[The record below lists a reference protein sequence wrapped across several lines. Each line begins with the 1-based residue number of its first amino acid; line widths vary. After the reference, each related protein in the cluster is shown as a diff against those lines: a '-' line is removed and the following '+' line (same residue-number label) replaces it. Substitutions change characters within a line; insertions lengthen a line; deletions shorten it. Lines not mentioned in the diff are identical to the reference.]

1 MSWKALPVE
10 VTLEIIEHLCPEIS
24 IGQIG
29 EAAAWTKL
37 WQTEESNMVETEQNN
52 VNSSDGNDSKTA
64 SGSGQASSTNPW
76 SALQSLA
83 LTNNYFYGICIPFAY
98 RDFIFTSNDWMLS
111 DELVSKWTKHAS
123 SVRNVRI
130 LVDPQYTTHS
140 QYWDFLVTTLA
151 AFTNVTSLALY
162 YFSCYSIPQR
172 IADQCIGIL
181 STGKVREF
189 GIYSAMILQYE
200 VGNPSWDRRMAWGAN
215 YIIGQYANNAAAT
228 SNLRVLDLVMETIP
242 MDMYKLIRTQFP
254 NLRTMNIRR
263 AFRCR
268 ALGRIWDTNQ
278 VSPWRHYDHLTRLRL
293 IDCSNAYAFHI
304 PHLVRHFKSLR
315 ELMVSTCGSDD
326 DDKVGVPRSGGWST
340 EADAL
345 CNTHASLD
353 VFHVEHM
360 SDWEIYA
367 LGVIPTKELV
377 TSNLVQGHLEAAF
390 TYDPE
395 IFPGLGLLRVEAYVS
410 LEEATYMDATMA
422 DPPRAIK
429 TLNAICAGRGIKI
442 ERDAKWVRKK
452 WTPS

>member
-111 DELVSKWTKHAS
+111 DELVSKWT
-123 SVRNVRI
+123 NT
-130 LVDPQYTTHS
+130 Q
-140 QYWDFLVTTLA
+140 A
-151 AFTNVTSLALY
+151 A
-162 YFSCYSIPQR
+162 